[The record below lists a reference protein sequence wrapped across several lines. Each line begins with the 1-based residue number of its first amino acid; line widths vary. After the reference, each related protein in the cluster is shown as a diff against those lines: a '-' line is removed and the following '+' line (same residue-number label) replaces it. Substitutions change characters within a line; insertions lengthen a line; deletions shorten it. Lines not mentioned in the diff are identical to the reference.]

1 MKARPDTPLS
11 DPPSANT
18 PPAHG
23 AAENFADPLQLRIGQ
38 RIRRRREELGMTQ
51 QELAGAELT
60 RGFIS
65 QLEKGIVMPSLKSL
79 ELIAARLYKPVSY
92 FLEEA
97 GDPAAPEEALQ
108 LLDLAWARLLRGQGD
123 EARAL
128 VERALLACGKDPE
141 SPSLL
146 GRLALV
152 EGLLAR
158 AERGDLPAAAAR
170 FSEAAHHLR
179 AADEGPAATLAAL
192 LWAEALLDSDEPARA
207 AEVLE
212 EVLRTYRHRG
222 PADLLVELHARA
234 LLGLAL
240 QRSGRFD
247 EAIPTLQQAQEM
259 CRALG
264 WWLRPDELLLALAL
278 AYRQSGRCDEAEALL
293 SRAAGVASALDRPRV
308 EGDALRALAELAAR
322 RSAGDAVSLLERASE
337 AYRRAQASKAALR
350 ARVELA
356 DLLARAGE
364 ESRALAVARASLA
377 EATGAERVRL
387 LLVMGQLLAK
397 GGREDEAV
405 EALQE
410 AVRLA
415 EADGTPRSLAA
426 ACSQL
431 GHLLRRLGQHEAAG
445 EYLARALALYE
456 STQTR

>member
-1 MKARPDTPLS
+1 MNEERVTPLTDS
-11 DPPSANT
+11 GPASALPAQGAGEPSV
-18 PPAHG
+18 
-23 AAENFADPLQLRIGQ
+23 DPLQLRIGQ

-92 FLEEA
+92 FLEEGPEA
-97 GDPAAPEEALQ
+97 AAPEEALQ
-108 LLDLAWARLLRGQGD
+108 LLDLAWARAACGQAD

-128 VERALLACGKDPE
+128 ARRARLSCGDNAE
-141 SPSLL
+141 SPSVR
-146 GRLALV
+146 GRLAVV

-158 AERGDLPAAAAR
+158 VERGDPQAAAAR
-170 FSEAAHHLR
+170 LAEAVQHLR
-179 AADEGPAATLAAL
+179 AADEGPAATRAAL
-192 LWAEALLDSDEPARA
+192 LWAEALLDSGEPARA
-207 AEVLE
+207 AELLE
-212 EVLRTYRHRG
+212 EVLRTWSSRAA
-222 PADLLVELHARA
+222 ADLFLEVHARA

-247 EAIPTLQQAQEM
+247 QSIPLLQQALEM

-278 AYRQSGRCDEAEALL
+278 ASRRSGRGAQAEELL
-293 SRAAGVASALDRPRV
+293 GQAAGLAAALNRPRV
-308 EGDALRALAELAAR
+308 EADALQALAELAEA
-322 RSAGDAVSLLERASE
+322 RSAGEAASLLERASE
-337 AYRRAQASKAALR
+337 AYRRANALDASVR
-350 ARVELA
+350 ARAELA
-356 DLLARAGE
+356 ELLARAGE
-364 ESRALAVARASLA
+364 ERRALAVARAALA
-377 EATGAERVRL
+377 EAAGPERVRL
-387 LLVMGQLLAK
+387 LLLVGQLLAK
-397 GGREDEAV
+397 DGREDEAV

-415 EADGTPRSLAA
+415 EADGPPRSLAA

-431 GHLLRRLGQHEAAG
+431 GHLLRRRGQHEAAG
-445 EYLARALALYE
+445 EFLARALALYE